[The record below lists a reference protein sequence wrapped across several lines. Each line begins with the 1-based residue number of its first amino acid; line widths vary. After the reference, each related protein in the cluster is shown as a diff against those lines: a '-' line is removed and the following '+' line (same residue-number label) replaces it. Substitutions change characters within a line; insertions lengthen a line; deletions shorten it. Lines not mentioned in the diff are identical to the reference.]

1 MSAGDLAGQ
10 PRPAPPW
17 LRNRAPRCRR
27 LSIVPAFLPWLPPD
41 SEPGSPSPGWERIRA
56 LGDGPPPPAG
66 ALGQGPP
73 TCSARLG
80 SSPGA
85 SVLLASVSPLEKI
98 EKSGGAHLAE
108 PDEGS
113 MGSHVQEAEHLCP
126 QVRFQS
132 TAQLGAVGSE
142 SAPVSGPEWISQE
155 IVPPRPTSPPP
166 PAPGKKW
173 GGNGWAAFP
182 GWQLQETRIWMESLH
197 PGSATERLCDLGQGL
212 RSVPQFPFSTGLGR
226 QLWLL
231 PLPGWVNGA

>member
-173 GGNGWAAFP
+173 GETVG
-182 GWQLQETRIWMESLH
+182 QLSQAGSCKR
-197 PGSATERLCDLGQGL
+197 PGSGWSPCILALLLNGCVTLAKVSALCP
-212 RSVPQFPFSTGLGR
+212 SFPS
-226 QLWLL
+226 LL
-231 PLPGWVNGA
+231 V